1 MSGDVTRTAGA
12 PALADLIR
20 KYDVPAPRYTSYP
33 TVPYWSETPTEE
45 QWVKSLK
52 DALTPM
58 DSAWSLYLHI
68 PYCETLCTFCGCNTT
83 ITKNHKT
90 EIPYVERLLK
100 ERAAYLERV
109 PEFRERPL
117 KHIHL
122 GGGSPTF
129 LSEENMESLLTRM
142 LEGLTRTS
150 NFEGSIEVDPRRT
163 RPTQLQVLRRLG
175 FDRLSLGVQDFD
187 AEVQRIIHRYQT
199 YEQAEAVVNEGRKL
213 GFRSLNFDLVYGLP
227 KQTEQTIGVMVEK
240 TLQLRPDRIALYSF
254 ALVPWIKPGQKLFR
268 DEDLPKGEAKRKL
281 YEIARTELKN
291 AGYVEIGMDHFALP
305 TDSLAQSLTNGTLHR
320 NFMGYGD
327 QPSDVLL
334 GLGVSSI
341 SETPTAFA
349 QNEKVLPKYE
359 QLVDKGGL
367 PIFRGHRLS
376 EEDRTARA
384 QILQLMTQGHVRLTG
399 PEQEKDLREFL
410 APMLTDHLV
419 ELDAHELKITDA
431 GRPFL
436 RNACLGFDLRFR
448 RAQPQTRIFS
458 SSI

>member
-1 MSGDVTRTAGA
+1 MS
-12 PALADLIR
+12 PALPDLIR

-45 QWVKSLK
+45 QWIQSLK
-52 DALTPM
+52 AALAPAG
-58 DSAWSLYLHI
+58 SAWALYLHV
-68 PYCETLCTFCGCNTT
+68 PFCETLCTFCGCNTS
-83 ITKNHKT
+83 ITKNHKI
-90 EIPYVERLLK
+90 EVPYVERLLK
-100 ERAAYLERV
+100 ERALYLERV
-109 PEFRERPL
+109 PEFRDRPL
-117 KHIHL
+117 KHLHL

-129 LSEENMESLLTRM
+129 LAEENLESLLVRM
-142 LEGLTRTS
+142 LDGLTRTPD
-150 NFEGSIEVDPRRT
+150 FEGSIEVDPRRT

-187 AEVQRIIHRYQT
+187 PEVQRLIHRYQT
-199 YEQAEAVVNEGRKL
+199 YEQAEAVVNEGRRL

-227 KQTEQTIGVMVEK
+227 KQNEQTIGVMVEK

-268 DEDLPKGEAKRKL
+268 DEDLPKGEAKRRL
-281 YEIARTELKN
+281 YEIARRELTN

-305 TDSLAQSLTNGTLHR
+305 TDSLAKSLTAGSLHR

-327 QPSDVLL
+327 QATDVLL

-341 SETPTAFA
+341 SESPTAFA

-359 QLVDKGGL
+359 QLVDKGQL
-367 PIFRGHRLS
+367 PIFRGHRLTD
-376 EEDRTARA
+376 EDRAARA
-384 QILQLMTQGHVRLTG
+384 QILQLMTQGHVKLSG
-399 PEQEKDLREFL
+399 PEQAADLRQFL
-410 APMLTDHLV
+410 SAMLEDGLI
-419 ELDAHELKITDA
+419 ELDEFELRMTEA
-431 GRPFL
+431 GKPFL